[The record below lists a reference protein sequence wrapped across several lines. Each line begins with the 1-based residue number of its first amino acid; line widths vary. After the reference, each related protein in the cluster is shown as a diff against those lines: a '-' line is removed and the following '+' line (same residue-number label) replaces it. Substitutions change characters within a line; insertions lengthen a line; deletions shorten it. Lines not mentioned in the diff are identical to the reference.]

1 MDRARAEIAG
11 NKSEEDRLIKESTPF
26 DYVLLKLAEPIKR
39 KHYPTLSAISQINE
53 SVMIIGY
60 CDDDHE
66 QPQLVKKQGVLI
78 SNKTI
83 A

>member
-1 MDRARAEIAG
+1 MALARAKAAG
-11 NKSEEDRLIKESTPF
+11 NEDEKERLIKESAPF
-26 DYVLLKLAEPIKR
+26 DYALLKLAEPIKR

-60 CDDDHE
+60 CNDKQE
-66 QPQLVKKQGVLI
+66 QPQLVKKRGVLI
-78 SNKTI
+78 SNKAI

>member
-1 MDRARAEIAG
+1 MALARAKAAG
-11 NKSEEDRLIKESTPF
+11 NEDEKERLIKESAPF
-26 DYVLLKLAEPIKR
+26 DYALLKLAEPIKR

-60 CDDDHE
+60 CNDKQE

-78 SNKTI
+78 SNKAI